1 MGLKKACIPTAE
13 EQALIEAKEA
23 ADRAAAA
30 EAGPGPS
37 QNQAKKKSRRE

>member
-30 EAGPGPS
+30 EAGPS